1 MLETVCRLLCS
12 LLSCLPL
19 SKRKILFL
27 SYYGERYNCNPRY
40 LSEYITKYHP
50 EYQVVWA
57 FTEPKKHSVHG
68 VRKVKFNH
76 LRYFYELCTCRVL
89 VTNYRMKPWI
99 KKREGQLYI
108 QTWHSSLRLKMIE
121 KDAVQSAPASYV
133 QMAKADSQQADAILS
148 GCAYSTSIFQRCL
161 WSPCEIIPSGTPRND
176 LFFHQ
181 PTSVREKVLSQLDI
195 PFSTKVLLYAP
206 TFRER
211 KDSTKYL
218 LNVSQLSSFLK
229 ELTGEDWVILVRLH
243 PHLHLQHLG
252 EEMNRQVREVTRY
265 EEVQELLAASD
276 MLISDYSSLVF
287 DFALTARP
295 CFLYLPDLD
304 EYVARERKLY
314 FALDQLPFPYSRNE
328 EELKTQIKIL
338 NEKDYRSRLTA
349 FMQQTGSYEQGSASA
364 NVVAYIKQKI
374 GA

>member
-1 MLETVCRLLCS
+1 
-12 LLSCLPL
+12 
-19 SKRKILFL
+19 
-27 SYYGERYNCNPRY
+27 
-40 LSEYITKYHP
+40 
-50 EYQVVWA
+50 
-57 FTEPKKHSVHG
+57 
-68 VRKVKFNH
+68 
-76 LRYFYELCTCRVL
+76 
-89 VTNYRMKPWI
+89 
-99 KKREGQLYI
+99 
-108 QTWHSSLRLKMIE
+108 
-121 KDAVQSAPASYV
+121 
-133 QMAKADSQQADAILS
+133 
-148 GCAYSTSIFQRCL
+148 
-161 WSPCEIIPSGTPRND
+161 

-218 LNVSQLSSFLK
+218 LNASQLSSFLK